1 MSRNEIR
8 LRRHRMTASGADR
21 FRNYSDVLNRHE
33 RDVRIKKIIRVF
45 IMFMIVIVL
54 IGLIF
59 ILSRV
64 EKGDVPF
71 EKSARTFQGIPSL
84 RDGTYSFLNVCAGF
98 IKDALMA

>member
-33 RDVRIKKIIRVF
+33 RDVRVKKIVRVF
-45 IMFMIVIVL
+45 VMFVL
-54 IGLIF
+54 ILALIGVIF
-59 ILSRV
+59 FLSQI

-71 EKSARTFQGIPSL
+71 EKSARWHPGDPAS
-84 RDGTYSFLNVCAGF
+84 RDLPFVS
-98 IKDALMA
+98 